1 MTIPRLI
8 GTDFGG
14 PPDAPLL
21 LLGPSVGTSVAA
33 LWGAVAERLAEHV
46 HVVGWDLPGHGRS
59 PAGRYRMPDLAAG
72 VLALVDGIAHGAA
85 RSEEHT
91 SELQSLV

>member
-33 LWGAVAERLAEHV
+33 LWGNAAERL
-46 HVVGWDLPGHGRS
+46 GIRHGS
-59 PAGRYRMPDLAAG
+59 SLFEPANVRGR
-72 VLALVDGIAHGAA
+72 
-85 RSEEHT
+85 
-91 SELQSLV
+91 